1 MYARYYYLS
10 ICFKTV
16 YVQIFTRRWMVKKNL
31 VKNVSIYCCL
41 HFEISIQV
49 KRQVTFQFKTMQWL
63 LLVSMFFFTESKEFP
78 KSSQAE
84 APIVRAAES
93 RKSSIWKK
101 NVDSVT
107 VDRVNSYVT
116 FGVKFL
122 TCIQTN
128 ILLFS
133 YGYWR
138 SVFLLIWLSAEN
150 LKLVSVSPRA
160 MRFALYS

>member
-1 MYARYYYLS
+1 ML
-10 ICFKTV
+10 
-16 YVQIFTRRWMVKKNL
+16 FTFWNKYSSQTTGD
-31 VKNVSIYCCL
+31 VSIQDDAM
-41 HFEISIQV
+41 IIIGIDV
-49 KRQVTFQFKTMQWL
+49 
-63 LLVSMFFFTESKEFP
+63 FFTESKEFP

-138 SVFLLIWLSAEN
+138 SVFLLIWLSADN